1 MTDRPTI
8 AVALHDGFYGSGTGA
23 GYANRG
29 FLQTLIGL
37 IPPRIRLVVMPVYLA
52 SDSPQYQADWH
63 RESLGICQAAKA
75 AVRPLDNGTGGQTRF
90 GDVPAFQCLASSTAE
105 VLAGEIPPHSESAV
119 IFLDIPFL
127 GAAPLLPEQILP
139 RLAVVPRS
147 TGLLHDPGNQARIQF
162 ESDGLR
168 YIANRGGRIAA
179 ISGYMRNHL
188 TEDYHVPADALLDLP
203 DGLTAGEWSGHR
215 PSPPD
220 LPSRAKNGFLLSY
233 GRAEPY
239 KGWDDLVEALAQLRD
254 RRGDVPH
261 ALLAAVTDQ
270 PSPTAYQRHLAS
282 RIKSLDL
289 DATLVTRFD
298 PAIRALLVHPALRAV
313 VIPSRAEPFGRV
325 PLEAYAA
332 GAAPVVATTAG
343 GLAEQ
348 VIDGV
353 TGLAASPADPASLAG
368 AIDRALQLTA
378 AELDR
383 MRGAGQHLART
394 RFDCSIAVGRF
405 LDQFAPS
412 ITTPLAGR
420 RQRLSSR
427 RNAKH
432 GTVQENQIHQPERTR
447 AFAPPVCA
455 PSSRGA
461 RAQARVIGRTH
472 PRWSRRPRRT
482 WRIGRTPT

>member
-1 MTDRPTI
+1 MSDQPAI
-8 AVALHDGFYGSGTGA
+8 AVTLHDGFYGSGTGA

-52 SDSPQYQADWH
+52 TDSPQYQADWH
-63 RESLGICQAAKA
+63 RESLGLCQAAKA
-75 AVRPLDNGTGGQTRF
+75 SVRPLDNGTGGQIRF
-90 GDVPAFQCLASSTAE
+90 GDVPAFRHLATSTAE
-105 VLAGEIPPHSESAV
+105 ALADEIQPDSQSAV

-127 GAAPLLPEQILP
+127 GAAPLLPERILP

-168 YIANRGGRIAA
+168 YIADHGGRVAA

-188 TEDYHVPADALLDLP
+188 TEDYHVPAGAMLDLP
-203 DGLTAGEWSGHR
+203 DGLTAGERSNHR

-220 LPSRAKNGFLLSY
+220 LPSRAENGFLLSY

-239 KGWDDLVEALAQLRD
+239 KGWDDLVEALARLRD
-254 RRGDVPH
+254 HRAQVPH

-270 PSPTAYQRHLAS
+270 PSPTAYQRQLAS
-282 RIKSLDL
+282 RIESLDL

-298 PAIRALLVHPALRAV
+298 PAIRTLLVHPALRAV

-332 GAAPVVATTAG
+332 GAAPVVVTTAG

-353 TGLAASPADPASLAG
+353 TGLAALPADPASLAD
-368 AIDRALQLTA
+368 AIDRALRLTA
-378 AELDR
+378 AEVDR
-383 MRGAGQHLART
+383 MRAAGQDLART
-394 RFDCSIAVGRF
+394 RFDCSIALRRF

-412 ITTPLAGR
+412 LATPLA
-420 RQRLSSR
+420 
-427 RNAKH
+427 
-432 GTVQENQIHQPERTR
+432 
-447 AFAPPVCA
+447 
-455 PSSRGA
+455 
-461 RAQARVIGRTH
+461 
-472 PRWSRRPRRT
+472 RW
-482 WRIGRTPT
+482 